1 VFGFLPHSHPP
12 NPHSLPS
19 SQSSLTPILQILPDS
34 HPASPPSP
42 PSPSQSSQSS
52 NPNLSPQSID
62 RITRLTWCRSSWQQE
77 SVTGWMDA
85 RGQSAF
91 NLTFSATLG
100 AQIAAPTRDGVE
112 IALWFGVSDLSRL
125 PGAHRRQKVASASLA
140 MQDMSEDKTS
150 SLASGA
156 VEIRRPRCHGTV
168 SDVVLESCCPPT
180 LRYGVSVALSQI
192 TCVGVCVVSVTRCL
206 CSGLVSLVSMDV

>member
-1 VFGFLPHSHPP
+1 VPKQLAARKRHWLNGCPKTERDQPNFLSDFRGS
-12 NPHSLPS
+12 NCRA
-19 SQSSLTPILQILPDS
+19 DS
-34 HPASPPSP
+34 G
-42 PSPSQSSQSS
+42 
-52 NPNLSPQSID
+52 
-62 RITRLTWCRSSWQQE
+62 RCR
-77 SVTGWMDA
+77 
-85 RGQSAF
+85 
-91 NLTFSATLG
+91 
-100 AQIAAPTRDGVE
+100 